1 MLCKLPPT
9 LESEDKQKKK
19 KWKPSWFRNYWYV
32 NCRYARDP
40 CENTCA
46 WSVGAFPLLHV
57 AVALGRRGS
66 SPGPGPPNGAVSE
79 WGRRRGPQRDDERSD
94 VIWSTNNNYTPARAA
109 GRAAVTRY
117 AAPHGHNARTARARA
132 RPCRTRP
139 PKSWSPECTGAGV
152 FLFYFPEPFLAVTMS
167 VFDRPRRIT

>member
-79 WGRRRGPQRDDERSD
+79 WGGRRGPQRDDERSD
-94 VIWSTNNNYTPARAA
+94 VIWSTHNNYTPARAA

-117 AAPHGHNARTARARA
+117 AAPHGHNARTARARGRAVRDRRNRGRRSALA
-132 RPCRTRP
+132 RACSYFIFRNLFLPSLWVCL
-139 PKSWSPECTGAGV
+139 TGRA
-152 FLFYFPEPFLAVTMS
+152 E
-167 VFDRPRRIT
+167 